1 LIKLNNYEELSLYL
15 SNLEEELSYD
25 LPLLPDNLFV
35 DNAVIT
41 NENFQYIISK
51 LFSENY
57 YENIEQVSLN
67 T

>member
-1 LIKLNNYEELSLYL
+1 MIKLNNYEELSLYL